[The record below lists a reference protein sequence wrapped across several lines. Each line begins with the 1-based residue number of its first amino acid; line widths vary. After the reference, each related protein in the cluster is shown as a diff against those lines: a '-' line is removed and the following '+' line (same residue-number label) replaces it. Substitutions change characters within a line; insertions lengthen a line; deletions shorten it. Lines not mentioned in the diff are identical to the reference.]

1 MVPSEIHTGAVA
13 TAPRGDFW
21 MGYVPMRG
29 SSGVPDLPMKQAIQ
43 NGLYNAVNE
52 SITAITPMCST
63 GNCTWPL
70 YSSLSVCAS
79 VNDVSSLLTKTP
91 VPGNVSAMIGGV
103 TDFNVTLPN
112 GAYLLAGQF
121 VLNITTL
128 PSINAQGFSVPL
140 SNHTL
145 SFANE
150 PYIENTTMVN
160 SFIIYRKSINTAS
173 ETFGAMEILLRWC
186 VNTYNSSTVAGTP
199 TTNITSTSNSVLTA
213 NGTTLQLVNGTWS
226 NSSGSGWE
234 MYNQTRYGQLV
245 LPSSNPV
252 DKSNY
257 TVDGAANY
265 ALTGFM
271 KGVFKGTYI
280 TGFGSTYSTDTA
292 MSLSN
297 ALWNAPYTANISGAL
312 TEADQ
317 DKMQLDGVRNATNNI
332 AVSMTNNLRTRPF
345 WGSPATG
352 TPYNPQSYVHV
363 QWGWLTFLLTLLVSS
378 FAFLLAT
385 IIKSKRAKVDIIR
398 SSALAAMCGLSEESK
413 GFMGPIELNGKDG
426 TLEKAG
432 NLRVR
437 LMGGDGGNGIG
448 KGWTLKSAG

>member
-1 MVPSEIHTGAVA
+1 
-13 TAPRGDFW
+13 
-21 MGYVPMRG
+21 
-29 SSGVPDLPMKQAIQ
+29 MKQAIQ

-52 SITAITPMCST
+52 SILATTPMCST

-70 YSSLSVCAS
+70 YSSLSVCAL

-103 TDFNVTLPN
+103 TDYNVTLPN

-128 PSINAQGFSVPL
+128 PSIDARGFSVPL

-150 PYIENTTMVN
+150 PHIENTTVVN
-160 SFIIYRKSINTAS
+160 SFVIYRKNINTAS
-173 ETFGAMEILLRWC
+173 ETFGAIEILLRWC

-199 TTNITSTSNSVLTA
+199 TTSIASTSNSVLTA

-226 NSSGSGWE
+226 NSSGTGWE

-245 LPSSNPV
+245 LPSSNSA

-271 KGVFKGTYI
+271 KSVFKGTYI

-297 ALWNAPYTANISGAL
+297 ALWNAPYTANTSGTL
-312 TEADQ
+312 TESDQ
-317 DKMQLDGVRNATNNI
+317 DKMQLEGVRSATNNI
-332 AVSMTNNLRTRPF
+332 AVSMTNKFVLPSLLPHLTNTPSLRTRPF
-345 WGSPATG
+345 WGSPSTG
-352 TPYNPQSYVHV
+352 TPYNLQSYVHV
-363 QWGWLTFLLTLLVSS
+363 QWGWLTFLLVLLASS

-385 IIKSKRAKVDIIR
+385 IIKSKRANVDIIR

-413 GFMGPIELNGKDG
+413 GFMGPIELNGREG

-437 LMGGDGGNGIG
+437 LVGREKRGVGMGRV
-448 KGWTLKSAG
+448 WTLKSEG